1 MRFFKPCFV
10 AGWIYP
16 NALFRVKT
24 SEKLLFLTFDD
35 GPDPESTPV
44 LLEILKKYSI
54 QVIFF
59 CNGREAEK
67 YPEIIGQI
75 KFQGHLLGNHGY
87 NHLNGWKTSTKE
99 YISDV
104 EHAGRFTSSDLFRP
118 PYGRLS
124 PGQYRKLRYK
134 YRILFWDI
142 MPYDF
147 DISFGVS
154 DSLEI
159 LRKNIRPGSIIV
171 FHDTCES
178 GVLKI
183 LEKFIVFS
191 KNEGYR
197 FDNNV

>member
-75 KFQGHLLGNHGY
+75 KSQGHLLGNHGY
-87 NHLNGWKTSTKE
+87 NHLNGWRTSTE
-99 YISDV
+99 DYISDI
-104 EHAGRFTSSDLFRP
+104 EHAAGFTSSDLFRP

-124 PGQYRKLRYK
+124 PDQYRKLRYK

-147 DISFGVS
+147 DINFGVS

-171 FHDTCES
+171 FHDTGES
-178 GVLKI
+178 GVLKFLEEFI
-183 LEKFIVFS
+183 LFS